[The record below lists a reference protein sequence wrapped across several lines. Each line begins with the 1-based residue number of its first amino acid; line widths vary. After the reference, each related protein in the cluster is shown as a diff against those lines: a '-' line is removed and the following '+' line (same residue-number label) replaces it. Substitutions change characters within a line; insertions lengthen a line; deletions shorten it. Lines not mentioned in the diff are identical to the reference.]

1 MKQDL
6 KLEHC
11 KKIAGLS
18 LINMFGQE
26 WIKENSSNLCSMI
39 SDEGTVVRVTFCLAS
54 ILPTEDELL
63 SEKDINY
70 QPDGSISFI
79 VNKKDDT
86 CKVFRNLMP

>member
-18 LINMFGQE
+18 LVDMYGKD
-26 WIKENSSNLCSMI
+26 WIKENSSNLCSMV
-39 SDEGTVVRVTFCLAS
+39 SDEGTSVRVTFCLAS
-54 ILPTEDELL
+54 MLPTEDELL
-63 SEKDINY
+63 SEKDVNY

-79 VNKKDDT
+79 VNKKDDS